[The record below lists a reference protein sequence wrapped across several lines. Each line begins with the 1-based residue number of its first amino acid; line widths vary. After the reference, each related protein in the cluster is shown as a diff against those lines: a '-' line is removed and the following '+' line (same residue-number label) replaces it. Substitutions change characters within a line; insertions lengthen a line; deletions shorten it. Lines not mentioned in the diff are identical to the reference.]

1 MLERQLN
8 VQEFLTSS
16 ANFIKG
22 NNGYSAP
29 SLNGKLA
36 VMQTLSDEE
45 KDMKANWIVILGIGL
60 LAIPALAQDSTAPTS
75 QKDKVSYGIGV
86 QVAKT
91 LKTQG
96 IDINPDL
103 LIKGLRDALSGQKL
117 LMSDDELN
125 NTMGALQQEM
135 TQKQQ
140 QARAKEADDNKKAG
154 DTFLAD
160 NGKKDGVV
168 TLPSGLQYK
177 IMKPADGKKPT
188 DADTVTCNYRGTL
201 IDGTEFDK
209 SEAGQP
215 ATFQVGAVIP
225 GFKEALKLMPVGS
238 TWQLFIPPNLA
249 YGDRGAGN
257 VIGPNTT
264 LIFELELLSI
274 KDATAHP

>member
-1 MLERQLN
+1 
-8 VQEFLTSS
+8 
-16 ANFIKG
+16 
-22 NNGYSAP
+22 
-29 SLNGKLA
+29 
-36 VMQTLSDEE
+36 
-45 KDMKANWIVILGIGL
+45 MKANWIVMLGIGL
-60 LAIPALAQDSTAPTS
+60 LALPAMAQDSTAPTT

-91 LKTQG
+91 LKNQG
-96 IDINPDL
+96 IDINSDL

-125 NTMGALQQEM
+125 NTMAALQQEM

-154 DTFLAD
+154 DAFLAD

-168 TLPSGLQYK
+168 TLASGLQYK
-177 IMKPADGKKPT
+177 IVKPAEGKKPT

-238 TWQLFIPPNLA
+238 TWQFFIPPNLA

-264 LIFELELLSI
+264 LIFEVELISI
-274 KDATAHP
+274 KDKTANP

>member
-1 MLERQLN
+1 MKVKPILLFAL
-8 VQEFLTSS
+8 VASLT
-16 ANFIKG
+16 
-22 NNGYSAP
+22 
-29 SLNGKLA
+29 
-36 VMQTLSDEE
+36 
-45 KDMKANWIVILGIGL
+45 
-60 LAIPALAQDSTAPTS
+60 IPLRAQDSVAPGQTAPAK
-75 QKDKVSYGIGV
+75 QRDKVSYGIGV

-91 LKTQG
+91 LKAQG

-103 LIKGLRDALSGQKL
+103 LVRGLRDGLSGQKL
-117 LMSDDELN
+117 LMSDEDLST
-125 NTMGALQQEM
+125 TMTALQQEV
-135 TQKQQ
+135 TQKQM
-140 QARAKEADDNKKAG
+140 AERAKQADENKKVG
-154 DTFLAD
+154 DAFLAE

-177 IMKPADGKKPT
+177 VVKPADGKKPT

-215 ATFQVGAVIP
+215 ASFQVGAVIP

-238 TWQLFIPPNLA
+238 RWQFFIPPNLA

-264 LIFELELLSI
+264 LIFEVELVSI

>member
-1 MLERQLN
+1 MKVKPILLFAL
-8 VQEFLTSS
+8 VASLT
-16 ANFIKG
+16 
-22 NNGYSAP
+22 
-29 SLNGKLA
+29 
-36 VMQTLSDEE
+36 
-45 KDMKANWIVILGIGL
+45 
-60 LAIPALAQDSTAPTS
+60 IPLRAQDSVAPGQTAPAT
-75 QKDKVSYGIGV
+75 QRDKVSYGIGV

-91 LKTQG
+91 LKAQG

-103 LIKGLRDALSGQKL
+103 LVKGLRDGLTGQKL
-117 LMSDDELN
+117 LMSDEDLST
-125 NTMGALQQEM
+125 TMTALQQEV
-135 TQKQQ
+135 TQKQM
-140 QARAKEADDNKKAG
+140 AERAKQADENKKVG
-154 DTFLAD
+154 DAFMAE

-177 IMKPADGKKPT
+177 VVKPADGKKPT

-215 ATFQVGAVIP
+215 ASFQVGAVIP

-238 TWQLFIPPNLA
+238 RWQFFIPPNLA

-264 LIFELELLSI
+264 LIFEVELVSI

>member
-1 MLERQLN
+1 
-8 VQEFLTSS
+8 
-16 ANFIKG
+16 
-22 NNGYSAP
+22 
-29 SLNGKLA
+29 
-36 VMQTLSDEE
+36 
-45 KDMKANWIVILGIGL
+45 MKANWIVILGIGL
-60 LAIPALAQDSTAPTS
+60 LAIPAIAQDSTAPTT

-91 LKTQG
+91 LKNQG
-96 IDINPDL
+96 IDINSDL

-125 NTMGALQQEM
+125 NTMAALQQEM

-140 QARAKEADDNKKAG
+140 QARAKEADDNKKSG
-154 DTFLAD
+154 DAFLAD

-177 IMKPADGKKPT
+177 IVKPSDGKKPT

-209 SEAGQP
+209 SQAGQP

-238 TWQLFIPPNLA
+238 TWQFFIPPNLA

-264 LIFELELLSI
+264 LIFEVELLSI
-274 KDATAHP
+274 KDTTAQP

>member
-1 MLERQLN
+1 
-8 VQEFLTSS
+8 
-16 ANFIKG
+16 
-22 NNGYSAP
+22 
-29 SLNGKLA
+29 
-36 VMQTLSDEE
+36 
-45 KDMKANWIVILGIGL
+45 MKAKWILVVGLGL
-60 LAIPALAQDSTAPTS
+60 MAIPAAAQDTAAPTT

-91 LKTQG
+91 LKGQG

-117 LMSDDELN
+117 LMSDEDLN
-125 NTMGALQQEM
+125 TTMAALQQEV
-135 TQKQQ
+135 TQKQMQ
-140 QARAKEADDNKKAG
+140 ERAKQADDNKKAG
-154 DTFLAD
+154 DAFLAD
-160 NGKKDGVV
+160 NGKKEGVV

-177 IMKPADGKKPT
+177 VVKPSDGKKPT

-209 SEAGQP
+209 SQAGQP
-215 ATFQVGAVIP
+215 ATFQVGMVIP

-238 TWQLFIPPNLA
+238 TWQFFIPPGLA

-264 LIFELELLSI
+264 LIFEVELLSI
-274 KDATAHP
+274 KDKTANP